1 MIENKTIF
9 IAHNWW
15 QTSVS
20 RQSVELAKFF
30 SIRNRVVFFNAKK
43 RGLPED
49 RLSESLTVV
58 EWPGKRPV
66 TFSDLLFAIKMA
78 RRYTPDIIITNFGAN
93 NIMLFV
99 SWLFGVKIR
108 MAYYHTMVS
117 QYIADKGTLGLQQ
130 RFNIRVKRFFFKKAT
145 HMLCPSSAAKKDLL
159 QYYKVDS
166 SKAIVIANALQGS
179 PFINQGKNNLA
190 IGFIG
195 RLNKSKGVDILI
207 NAFIHLQKQI
217 PALKLYIVGSGEEQ
231 APLQHIVAAA
241 GLQDNVIFKGSI
253 NNELIFDFL
262 ASVNFLVVPSR
273 MDNLPTV
280 VLEAFSAATPV
291 IGSNSGGIPDMVQDK
306 HNGLLFEKENIIDLW
321 EKMKILVVDDALR
334 NTMAQNALSTFN
346 NKYSIVNLPQRFE
359 ALLETKH

>member
-1 MIENKTIF
+1 
-9 IAHNWW
+9 
-15 QTSVS
+15 
-20 RQSVELAKFF
+20 
-30 SIRNRVVFFNAKK
+30 
-43 RGLPED
+43 
-49 RLSESLTVV
+49 
-58 EWPGKRPV
+58 
-66 TFSDLLFAIKMA
+66 
-78 RRYTPDIIITNFGAN
+78 
-93 NIMLFV
+93 
-99 SWLFGVKIR
+99 
-108 MAYYHTMVS
+108 
-117 QYIADKGTLGLQQ
+117 
-130 RFNIRVKRFFFKKAT
+130 
-145 HMLCPSSAAKKDLL
+145 MLCPSSAAKKDLL